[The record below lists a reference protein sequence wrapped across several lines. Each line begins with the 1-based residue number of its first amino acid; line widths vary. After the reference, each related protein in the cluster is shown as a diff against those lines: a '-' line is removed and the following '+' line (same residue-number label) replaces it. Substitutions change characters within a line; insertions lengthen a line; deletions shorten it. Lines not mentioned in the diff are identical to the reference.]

1 MVFFDNLLW
10 CNISQILS
18 RTVEVTLCKICIFI
32 VKEAEN
38 VILSHHVCICIF
50 GCKKRVI
57 WFIQI
62 LEGEIWN
69 KEGAGIF
76 SFICFIL
83 LFGHDL
89 VVYMHTIYYPCVV
102 GLPSCWIYEKYWRYW
117 AKEGEI
123 TRSSKLFRA
132 SFIGYIFYCL
142 INIII
147 CFMPAYNQGTRVL
160 IIKIYIIC
168 LHIKYSRCILD
179 VDIWSTP
186 DVDYILTSGVL
197 QMLIICWHL
206 ECSIC

>member
-1 MVFFDNLLW
+1 
-10 CNISQILS
+10 
-18 RTVEVTLCKICIFI
+18 
-32 VKEAEN
+32 
-38 VILSHHVCICIF
+38 
-50 GCKKRVI
+50 
-57 WFIQI
+57 
-62 LEGEIWN
+62 
-69 KEGAGIF
+69 
-76 SFICFIL
+76 
-83 LFGHDL
+83 
-89 VVYMHTIYYPCVV
+89 MHKIYYPCVV

-179 VDIWSTP
+179 VA
-186 DVDYILTSGVL
+186 YILTSGEL

-206 ECSIC
+206 EYSRCTFFVDIWSTPDVHYLLTYGVLQMFIICWNMEYFRIDVNL